1 MKNLIPSDT
10 EMRALFAQ
18 RTLNP
23 NPVLWTKVQQGM
35 QKNKAKSG
43 LRLSAQVKM
52 AAIWILPVSVLG
64 ILIINLIK
72 PYAIQSETA
81 ANVKKEKTETISLP
95 EVTDGHE
102 EALSENPK
110 VTTFSTLSKIREVK
124 LTSVQKKSASEL
136 FAETDLH
143 RKSDKV
149 EYELTP
155 DYSSQSIEPVVSSA
169 IAEVPVAMKDSENGQ
184 NRISYL
190 GKLRKPVL
198 NPTTLL
204 AEVEKDVD
212 PGLLH
217 KAFRSLH
224 QGAGNIIA
232 TVSHRNRYE
241 E

>member
-10 EMRALFAQ
+10 EMRASFAQ

-23 NPVLWTKVQQGM
+23 DPVLWTKVQQDIR
-35 QKNKAKSG
+35 KNKAKSG

-52 AAIWILPVSVLG
+52 AAIWILPAAVLG

-72 PYAIQSETA
+72 PYTIQSDTA
-81 ANVKKEKTETISLP
+81 ANLKIEKTETINQP

-102 EALSENPK
+102 EVLSENPK
-110 VTTFSTLSKIREVK
+110 VTTISALSKNREVK
-124 LTSVQKKSASEL
+124 LTSVQNKSASEL
-136 FAETDLH
+136 FAETDLTN
-143 RKSDKV
+143 KSDKV
-149 EYELTP
+149 EYELAP

-169 IAEVPVAMKDSENGQ
+169 ISESSIAMKDSENGQ

-190 GKLRKPVL
+190 GKLRKTVL
-198 NPTTLL
+198 NPTALL